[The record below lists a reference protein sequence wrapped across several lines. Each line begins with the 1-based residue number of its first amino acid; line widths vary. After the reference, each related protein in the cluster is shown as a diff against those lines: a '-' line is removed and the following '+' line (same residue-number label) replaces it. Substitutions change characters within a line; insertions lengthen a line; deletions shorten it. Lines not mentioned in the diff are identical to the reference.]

1 MAFPYWALARTL
13 WLAPLVV
20 FFVVLAGCDR
30 LEPAATP
37 AFKGFDVTGASYA
50 QDFRLTDFNGQ
61 ERTLADFKGRAV
73 LVYFGFIQCPDV
85 CPTALTRAVDV
96 KRLLG
101 PAGDRLQVIFI
112 TVDPE
117 RDTPEVLKAYM
128 AAFDPTFLA
137 LRGDDQ
143 RTQETAGNFKAFYK
157 KVLTGSSYTMDHSS
171 TSYVFDPAGKLRLV
185 LRHDQTAQDYAHDI
199 ALLLK
204 TP

>member
-1 MAFPYWALARTL
+1 
-13 WLAPLVV
+13 
-20 FFVVLAGCDR
+20 
-30 LEPAATP
+30 
-37 AFKGFDVTGASYA
+37 
-50 QDFRLTDFNGQ
+50 
-61 ERTLADFKGRAV
+61 
-73 LVYFGFIQCPDV
+73 
-85 CPTALTRAVDV
+85 
-96 KRLLG
+96 
-101 PAGDRLQVIFI
+101 
-112 TVDPE
+112 VDPE

-204 TP
+204 TS